1 MYGRKAAGTRRPGQ
15 RGGRRKGARRGPWR
29 ARRGR
34 QRSDGE
40 LRRRASSPPAPRGS
54 APASAPPLPPWV
66 RWLCLLGWVDF
77 FLHNKVVVMLI
88 LYGLL
93 VCFRVCRCTACTL
106 VHSNFAKKFSLFVHL
121 CELTL
126 HICWSQFNFK
136 MKRESNPYCAIVLFG
151 VDQFKSTWNLM
162 GNTDGAIILD

>member
-1 MYGRKAAGTRRPGQ
+1 MGVEEKALDGVHEEPGEVVEEVM
-15 RGGRRKGARRGPWR
+15 R
-29 ARRGR
+29 
-34 QRSDGE
+34 
-40 LRRRASSPPAPRGS
+40 SSPPAPRGS

-126 HICWSQFNFK
+126 HIC
-136 MKRESNPYCAIVLFG
+136 
-151 VDQFKSTWNLM
+151 
-162 GNTDGAIILD
+162 

>member
-1 MYGRKAAGTRRPGQ
+1 MKSQARSSKKWWGAPKTGVLAAGAT
-15 RGGRRKGARRGPWR
+15 WIC
-29 ARRGR
+29 
-34 QRSDGE
+34 
-40 LRRRASSPPAPRGS
+40 SSKCTS
-54 APASAPPLPPWV
+54 ASAMGSLALLAWV
-66 RWLCLLGWVDF
+66 GWF

-136 MKRESNPYCAIVLFG
+136 MKREPNPYCAIVLFG